1 MYFKFNN
8 KYPRIHSKRK
18 KKKQIDH
25 LNRYEMYEGR
35 LTLMNGILKSQKNYE
50 KEEEEEE
57 EEITKKTVKIC

>member
-1 MYFKFNN
+1 
-8 KYPRIHSKRK
+8 
-18 KKKQIDH
+18 
-25 LNRYEMYEGR
+25 MYEGR